1 MVGTDLGLSRLT
13 KLQRMTPSES
23 SVDVSS
29 SPAGSRM
36 VKTLSSEDRISRSLH
51 HRSRPLL
58 VGEDVGE
65 GEGEEEGGVLL
76 PIVAVG
82 NAADAATD
90 DVVVVAE

>member
-29 SPAGSRM
+29 SPTGSRM
-36 VKTLSSEDRISRSLH
+36 VRTLSNEDRISRSLH

-58 VGEDVGE
+58 VGEDDGE
-65 GEGEEEGGVLL
+65 GEDEEGGELL
-76 PIVAVG
+76 PFNAVV
-82 NAADAATD
+82 DAAFAA
-90 DVVVVAE
+90 VVVVA